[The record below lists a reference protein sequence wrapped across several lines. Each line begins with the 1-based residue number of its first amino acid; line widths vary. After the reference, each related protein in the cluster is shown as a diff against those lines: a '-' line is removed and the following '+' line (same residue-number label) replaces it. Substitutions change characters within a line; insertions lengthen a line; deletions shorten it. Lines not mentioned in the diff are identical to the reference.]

1 MSMENYAKPQP
12 PTENSSQKSPP
23 FLTPDNT
30 IAIYTILSI
39 MLKMK
44 NFLGIEAM
52 LEYAENYLSLIEKNN
67 PQFKEAVTKALDLLS
82 VEKLYKDAMGDG
94 DEKNSG

>member
-1 MSMENYAKPQP
+1 MSMENCSKQQP
-12 PTENSSQKSPP
+12 PAKSSPQKPPP

-52 LEYAENYLSLIEKNN
+52 LEYVENYLSMIEKNN
-67 PQFKEAVTKALDLLS
+67 PQFKEAVKEALDLLS
-82 VEKLYKDAMGDG
+82 VEKLYKDAMGD
-94 DEKNSG
+94 EK